1 MPDFHE
7 RIRDPVHGLIVFE
20 DDIDR
25 LAWDLINTRE
35 FQRLRRIRQL
45 GFSEI
50 VYPGATH
57 TRLAHSIGVYHM
69 ARKLLRIIERKAER
83 RPDEEQRTVT
93 LISALLHD
101 IGHGPLSH
109 VFEHTLKE
117 LGVNSSHEELGA
129 KIITGDGEIAQKLR
143 QRNEY
148 LPEKVASMLR
158 AETPKDIFGTVVS
171 SQLDADRLDYL
182 LRDRL
187 MTGVQTGRIDIEW
200 ILDCLEVGEI
210 TVGPESDPY
219 TAPCLYLN
227 KKGIKVAEEYVEAR
241 FRLYMTVYTHKT
253 TRAAERMFAA
263 LVRDLRKALLGD
275 GALKNAL
282 VSRSRIAAYVAS
294 DAPTLDA
301 YLCLDDATVGAE
313 LSVLS
318 EAARGHRFAQL
329 AAELHNRRLHKCFD
343 LQACLDDR
351 EADSQRRRFMRRAR
365 ELFGTPGSSDSP
377 CLIDDDSVTAY
388 KWYPLESSRALERVF
403 VKPQDDLREPL
414 DLMNV
419 SLVIQ
424 ALRGQARIYRFY
436 VPTKDDRK
444 RLEQIWEEVGK

>member
-1 MPDFHE
+1 MPGFHE

-20 DDIDR
+20 DEVDR
-25 LAWDLINTRE
+25 LAWELIDTPE

-57 TRLAHSIGVYHM
+57 TRFAHSVGVYHM

-93 LISALLHD
+93 LIAALLHD

-109 VFEHTLKE
+109 VFEHALKE
-117 LGVNSSHEELGA
+117 LGVNSSHEELGV

-143 QRNEY
+143 RRNEH
-148 LPEKVASMLR
+148 LPRKIAAMLR

-187 MTGVQTGRIDIEW
+187 TTGVQTGHIDLEW
-200 ILDCLEVGEI
+200 ILNCLEVGEI
-210 TVGPESDPY
+210 TVGLEADPY

-263 LVRDLRKALLGD
+263 LVRDLRKALLSDNG
-275 GALKNAL
+275 LKNAL

-294 DAPTLDA
+294 DTPTLDA
-301 YLCLDDATVGAE
+301 YLYLDDATVWAE
-313 LSVLS
+313 LSVLA
-318 EAARGHRFAQL
+318 EATGEHRFAQL
-329 AAELHNRRLHKCFD
+329 AAGLHDRRLYKCFD
-343 LQACLDDR
+343 LQARLDER
-351 EADSQRRRFMRRAR
+351 EADSQRRRFMRRAT
-365 ELFGTPGSSDSP
+365 EVLGASGTDDSG
-377 CLIDDDSVTAY
+377 CLIDNDSVTAY
-388 KWYPLESSRALERVF
+388 KWYPLEGSRALERVF
-403 VKPQDDLREPL
+403 VKPQDNLREPL

-419 SLVIQ
+419 SPVIQ
-424 ALRGQARIYRFY
+424 ALREQARIYRLY
-436 VPTKDDRK
+436 VPTNDDRK